1 MGNLSLSRT
10 MSREFGRR
18 RFFVAPP
25 EPPASFL
32 LSPPSDS
39 VYFGKTKLMKV
50 PFYWT
55 FRKLTNPHIAVLGI
69 TGSGKSYFVKTFL
82 TRASLVWGANALI
95 IDWAGEYPPWVRQA
109 GGKVISLGK
118 GDGINL
124 LDLGGMKPSDRAK
137 QVMSGLEILTDISDF
152 SRQRRLTEQAI
163 EQAYSEA
170 GFDLHEKPAEE
181 GEKRKGDAEKAVA
194 GAHEEQRR
202 ERREPPTLKQVHSLL
217 RALEKESEGEKREDA
232 EQAAYRIGK
241 FCEQGSDWFA
251 KQSTLNLES
260 LTRGGLVCLDLHGLP
275 SEQLRSLAGLTVL
288 QYLKEKMREEGW
300 KKEKGV
306 RLFVVIDEA
315 WKIASDDRSDV
326 ISIVREGRKYQFGLV
341 VASQN
346 PTDINKQILSNVGTM
361 LVFKLILK
369 DFKDHV
375 RSSLNYSSFIAA
387 EMDRFGVGEAA
398 VHVVPSEKADF
409 ARTFLMGKIDGE
421 EPLTSFRVG
430 VGEMELEFE
439 KDGFKRRLVE
449 LGLADS
455 QMREIASEFEKSDYR
470 LSALSLISLLEKY
483 GYDRSVILS
492 FLREIGVRDAELA
505 GLFSKMQRMKMGFRA
520 GEMSVVSV
528 RGD

>member
-1 MGNLSLSRT
+1 

-32 LSPPSDS
+32 LSSPADS
-39 VYFGKTKLMKV
+39 VYFGKTRLMKV

-55 FRKLTNPHIAVLGI
+55 FKKLTNPHIAVLGI

-95 IDWAGEYPPWVRQA
+95 IDWAGEYPPWVKQA

-124 LDLGGMKPSDRAK
+124 LDLGGMKPSDRVK
-137 QVMSGLEILTDISDF
+137 QVMSGLEILTDIQEF

-163 EQAYSEA
+163 EQAYSDA
-170 GFDLHEKPAEE
+170 GFDLHEKPADEN
-181 GEKRKGDAEKAVA
+181 KCT
-194 GAHEEQRR
+194 
-202 ERREPPTLKQVHSLL
+202 PTLKEVHAILKK
-217 RALEKESEGEKREDA
+217 LEKESEGEKREDS

-241 FCEQGSDWFA
+241 FCEKGSDWFA

-260 LTRGGLVCLDLHGLP
+260 LTRSGLVCLDLHGLP

-326 ISIVREGRKYQFGLV
+326 ISIVREGRKYQFGLI

-346 PTDINKQILSNVGTM
+346 PTDINRQILSNVGTM

-375 RSSLNYSSFIAA
+375 RSSLNYSDVIAQ

-421 EPLTSFRVG
+421 EPLTSFKVG

-439 KDGFKRRLVE
+439 KDNFKRKLVE

-455 QMREIASEFEKSDYR
+455 QIREVASEFEKSDYR

-505 GLFSKMQRMKMGFRA
+505 GLFSKMQRMKMGFSA
-520 GEMSVVSV
+520 GEMSTVSV